1 MANKK
6 LTIEETGCRKQAD
19 DMEQF
24 IRDPENPPPNW
35 VPTTLDELKKNG
47 HLQRHKERILWYRS
61 RAYCVSNAV
70 NTVEWRLGHYLGIEE
85 VEEILARTGSDA
97 VDVSVKK
104 KKKEGD

>member
-6 LTIEETGCRKQAD
+6 LTIEETGCRKSAD
-19 DMEQF
+19 ELEQF
-24 IRDPENPPPNW
+24 AQDPQNPPPGW
-35 VPTTLDELKKNG
+35 GKPTTLGERER
-47 HLQRHKERILWYRS
+47 QQHKEKILSYRS

-70 NTVEWRLGHYLGIEE
+70 NTVEWRLGHYLSREE

-104 KKKEGD
+104 KKED